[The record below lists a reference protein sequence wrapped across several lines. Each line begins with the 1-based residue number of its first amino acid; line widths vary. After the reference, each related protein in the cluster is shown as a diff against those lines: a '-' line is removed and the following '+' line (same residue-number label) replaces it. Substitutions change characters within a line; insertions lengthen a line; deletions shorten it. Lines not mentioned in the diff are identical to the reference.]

1 MKFIDIERFITE
13 SKTAEEDKLSLKE
26 GIKLAKELMKK
37 MGLRVV
43 DTVGPS
49 DRYKPNKAYLVGSIR
64 REKTHIGDID
74 ILVTKKLNPQDIL
87 KVEGVEDLTS
97 RGDKQIFFDYTA
109 DNGKTFPIN
118 IWMLPK
124 EQKDSFGAF
133 MMHTTGSHKNN
144 MLLRMIAKRN
154 GNKLNQYG
162 LFNKANEQI
171 AGDTEESVYSNLY
184 TKKWTEGKP
193 WAKPSDR
200 NK

>member
-1 MKFIDIERFITE
+1 MKFTELQYIFE
-13 SKTAEEDKLSLKE
+13 SKTTEADKLTLKE
-26 GIKLAKELMKK
+26 GIALAKELLKK
-37 MGLRVV
+37 MGIRVV

-49 DRYKPNKAYLVGSIR
+49 DLYKPNKAYLVGSIR
-64 REKTHIGDID
+64 RQKTHIGDVD
-74 ILVTKKLNPQDIL
+74 ILITKKITQQDVL
-87 KVEGVEDLTS
+87 KVEGVDDLTS

-124 EQKDSFGAF
+124 EQSESFGAF

-184 TKKWTEGKP
+184 TKKWPAGKD
-193 WAKPSDR
+193 WVKPADR